1 MVQLAAQVYFCT
13 NSHLRPEG
21 REFSGSDQS
30 VRKLSRSQ
38 LTQDV
43 FPKSRKGIAGMK
55 RSFDL
60 IGGIAAI
67 QILFLFTLSAAGMLG
82 TSVSAQSMAFT
93 NVRIVD
99 GNGGLPVE
107 QGTIVVAGRKI
118 VAVGPTSSISI
129 PPEARRIDAGGGTAM
144 PGLADMHVHLTGGW
158 DGIAA
163 DMLGYHRYMNA
174 LLYAGVTTVLDTGN
188 VESYVLQLRA
198 ETAAGRLLG
207 PRIYCVGPL
216 VDGPDPFW
224 PELSRS
230 VVSQDQVPRL
240 VRQLAAEKVD
250 LIKLYAGL
258 SDLEVQAISTEAK
271 KYKLRTILDAH
282 SRNGSTQ
289 LMREGIA
296 GWAHLPTQKLSD
308 EAIATA
314 KANRVFFITTLSVI
328 ESFTWRRFQDMSF
341 LDNPLIVDTTPSFAL
356 TEQRKLGHAEV
367 NKRPLAPLLEAE
379 SNVKRLLQA
388 GILIAAGT
396 DAPYPGDFQG
406 EGIHRE
412 LELLVESGLT
422 PLEAITI
429 ATKNAASIVNAEGEW
444 GTLEPGKLAN
454 LVIVE
459 GKPDHNIR
467 DTRNIARVVREGTIL
482 DRNKLKLD
490 PAVDPGYQPIGA
502 MAEPGTE

>member
-1 MVQLAAQVYFCT
+1 
-13 NSHLRPEG
+13 
-21 REFSGSDQS
+21 
-30 VRKLSRSQ
+30 
-38 LTQDV
+38 
-43 FPKSRKGIAGMK
+43 MK
-55 RSFDL
+55 RTLD
-60 IGGIAAI
+60 
-67 QILFLFTLSAAGMLG
+67 LFTVAAAVQVLSLFALCAVGTLG
-82 TSVSAQSMAFT
+82 VSAGAQSLAFT

-99 GNGGLPVE
+99 GNGGVPIE
-107 QGTIVVAGRKI
+107 HGTILIEGRKI
-118 VAVGPTSSISI
+118 VAVGPASNISIS
-129 PPEARRIDAGGGTAM
+129 PNARRIDEGGKTAL

-224 PELSRS
+224 PELSRA
-230 VVSQDQVPRL
+230 VVSQDQVSGL
-240 VRQLAAEKVD
+240 VHQLAAEKVD

-271 KYKLRTILDAH
+271 KYNLRTIIDAH
-282 SRNGSTQ
+282 SRNGSAD
-289 LMREGIA
+289 LMQAGIA
-296 GWAHLPTQKLSD
+296 GYAHLPTHKLSD
-308 EAIATA
+308 EVIATA
-314 KANRVFFITTLSVI
+314 RANHVFFISTLSVV
-328 ESFTWRRFQDMSF
+328 ESFSRRRFEVLSF
-341 LDNPLIVDTTPSFAL
+341 LDHPLIVDTTPSFAL
-356 TEQRKLGHAEV
+356 NELRKLGHEEV
-367 NKRPLAPLLEAE
+367 NKRLLTALGDAE
-379 SNVKRLLQA
+379 SNVKRLMHA

-429 ATKNAASIVNAEGEW
+429 ATKNAATIVTAETEW
-444 GTLEPGKLAN
+444 GTLEQGKLADI
-454 LVIVE
+454 VIVD
-459 GKPDHNIR
+459 GKPDQKIR
-467 DTRNIARVVREGTIL
+467 DTRNIVAVIKEGTIL

-490 PAVDPGYQPIGA
+490 PAMDPGYQPVGG
-502 MAEPGTE
+502 MAAPGTE